1 MADGVRNGAGDSARG
16 GTYEVARDGA
26 CDGRGARGDMRD
38 GTCDGTCDGS
48 HESAHEDARDG
59 GRWGER
65 GGALMECAVFRG
77 PENMAIERRPI
88 PECPDGGALVRVMAC
103 GICGSDVRAYY
114 NGLKGGAAEQIIGH
128 EIAGEIVEA
137 APGASRFRAGDRVAL
152 APDISC
158 GECYYCRRGL
168 VNLCLRH
175 RMLGTHLPG
184 GFAQYVALPRDVLEH
199 GFAEPVPAGMS
210 WTHAA
215 FAETVSA
222 VLACQ
227 KRVGV
232 SLGDSA
238 LIIGDGPVGCLHAE
252 VARARGASKVFIAGL
267 DRLETAA
274 GFQPDLLLDSRDPEG
289 CREQVMRA
297 TGGIGVDF
305 AICAV
310 PDASAQ
316 ERALALCRKRGVL
329 VIYGGAPASAELSR
343 LNSNAIHYGEI
354 TVTGSFSYPAT
365 GLADALSA
373 IRAGHV
379 RPERYISHVLPLRE
393 AARGIE
399 RLRSGKAV
407 KIMLD
412 PWARQPLP

>member
-1 MADGVRNGAGDSARG
+1 
-16 GTYEVARDGA
+16 
-26 CDGRGARGDMRD
+26 
-38 GTCDGTCDGS
+38 
-48 HESAHEDARDG
+48 
-59 GRWGER
+59 
-65 GGALMECAVFRG
+65 MECAVFRG
-77 PENMAIERRPI
+77 PENMAIERLPI

-103 GICGSDVRAYY
+103 GICGSDVRTYY

-137 APGASRFRAGDRVAL
+137 APTRCGKRGGFGRGAEAGLPYAGGGPENGGAGATGARRGGIGTENNCGTGEDEGGPSGCARGASRFRVGDRVAL

-199 GFAEPVPAGMS
+199 GFVEPVPAGMS

-232 SLGDSA
+232 SLGDRV

-252 VARARGASKVFIAGL
+252 AARARGASKVFIAGL

-329 VIYGGAPASAELSR
+329 VIYGGVPASAELSR

-399 RLRSGKAV
+399 RLRSGKAI

-412 PWARQPLP
+412 PWARQPQP